1 MKLYAPTDEAVS
13 IGLTSGHM
21 LVIERAGTEVPLMF
35 RREAISRGCLTS
47 PDEIVDD
54 EQKPEFDRK
63 KVIAD
68 AIRAM
73 LDGDNEGDFKNDGTP
88 DLRALQKR
96 VGFQVQRDEADAIF
110 KEVSEEA
117 AGA

>member
-1 MKLYAPTDEAVS
+1 MKLYAPTEEAVS

-21 LVIERAGTEVPLMF
+21 LVIERAGTEVPPMF

-47 PDEIVDD
+47 PDEIVDAVQ
-54 EQKPEFDRK
+54 EPGFDRE

-88 DLRALQKR
+88 NLNALQKR
-96 VGFQVQRDEADAIF
+96 VGFQVQRDEADKIF
-110 KEVSEEA
+110 AAVSAEGPEA
-117 AGA
+117 

>member
-1 MKLYAPTDEAVS
+1 MKLYAPTDEVVS

-21 LVIERAGTEVPLMF
+21 LVIERAGTEVPLPF
-35 RREAISRGCLTS
+35 RREAIARGCLTS
-47 PDEIVDD
+47 PDEVIDQD
-54 EQKPEFDRK
+54 LTPEFDRK

-68 AIRAM
+68 AIRIM
-73 LDGDNEGDFKNDGTP
+73 LDGHNEGDFKNDGTP

-110 KEVSEEA
+110 KEVSEES
-117 AGA
+117 AGD

>member
-21 LVIERAGTEVPLMF
+21 LLIERAGTEVPPMF

-47 PDEIVDD
+47 PDEVVDE
-54 EQKPEFDRK
+54 EQTSEFDRK

-68 AIRAM
+68 AIRLM

>member
-1 MKLYAPTDEAVS
+1 MKLYAPTENAVS

-21 LVIERAGTEVPLMF
+21 LVIERAGTEVPQMF

-47 PDEIVDD
+47 PDEVIDS
-54 EQKPEFDRK
+54 EQEPEFDRK

-68 AIRAM
+68 AIRQM

-117 AGA
+117 TGA

>member
-1 MKLYAPTDEAVS
+1 MKLYAPTEEAVS

-21 LVIERAGTEVPLMF
+21 LVIERAGTEVPPMF
-35 RREAISRGCLTS
+35 RREAIARGCLSS
-47 PDEIVDD
+47 PDEVVD
-54 EQKPEFDRK
+54 PEVDVNFDRK

-88 DLRALQKR
+88 NLNALQKR
-96 VGFQVQRDEADAIF
+96 VGFAVQREEADAIF
-110 KEVSEEA
+110 TEVSKEG
-117 AGA
+117 AGD

>member
-1 MKLYAPTDEAVS
+1 MKLYAPTEESVS

-21 LVIERAGTEVPLMF
+21 LVVERAGTDVPPMF
-35 RREAISRGCLTS
+35 RREAIARGCLTS
-47 PDEIVDD
+47 PDEVIDPD
-54 EQKPEFDRK
+54 QDPDFDRK

-68 AIRAM
+68 AIRSM

-88 DLRALQKR
+88 NLNALQKR
-96 VGFQVQRDEADAIF
+96 VGFSVQREEADAVF

-117 AGA
+117 AGD